1 MCRWKKYV
9 PNVYIIEQP
18 LNKIRTIIIH
28 NTELPPKSI
37 EQALD
42 NLLTSTKPQL
52 VKLKKI
58 ESNHEY

>member
-1 MCRWKKYV
+1 M
-9 PNVYIIEQP
+9 
-18 LNKIRTIIIH
+18 NKIWTIIIH
-28 NTELPPKSI
+28 NTELSPKSI

-42 NLLTSTKPQL
+42 NLLTSIKPQL

>member
-1 MCRWKKYV
+1 M
-9 PNVYIIEQP
+9 EQN
-18 LNKIRTIIIH
+18 LNHIIH
-28 NTELPPKSI
+28 NTELSPNSI

>member
-1 MCRWKKYV
+1 MCRWTKYV

-18 LNKIRTIIIH
+18 LNKIWTIIIH
-28 NTELPPKSI
+28 NTELSPKSI

-42 NLLTSTKPQL
+42 NLLTSIKPQL